1 MKKWKIYLPLLSL
14 CGSLVVIGGIWGSVW
29 NHTWSGQLELTHLD
43 GDKNALADFTIEGK
57 IEDSQNTWDF
67 SIEDGKLEKN
77 NFHIGS
83 GMETAYPIERTGGT
97 WKEGELEVW
106 SSYGTFVPAAG
117 SQVETK
123 DTVDLTVLKGNT
135 YFPRLAYQEDG
146 TLQGTTTV
154 FDKGQAVFQLEIHA
168 RAAGGTKYRQWNYEI
183 PTKLVYTPDKPL
195 AEVCVENGEEY
206 RDIQSSE
213 LWISEA
219 PLLVWSKER
228 QMLYG
233 TMTTNKYCNGS
244 IGLYCFGPDPAEDY
258 TPASDEDE
266 RIITEPFATLAEIP
280 VSENRW
286 VLGLKDVGEGL
297 LLFIGEADSVT
308 AELYSYEGELLDSK
322 NIQTGE
328 PVHEIEVQQT
338 DWESG
343 RGIYVKG
350 SQNIEENAYFV
361 HCFAGYWVEDGILSL
376 VYLPEDG
383 QRDVT
388 RTAVGKDCVLTIRYK
403 EGEWGGK
410 AEAVHGNIWNGLELC
425 VYDTAED
432 LAGRWIYRGELETD
446 IDEDMLEFLATSK
459 TEESNQSIQRQNLR
473 GPGGWNRYLKVMDIS
488 GKGGERVWEEGSWYH
503 Y

>member
-14 CGSLVVIGGIWGSVW
+14 CGALAVTGGIWGAMWGSTW
-29 NHTWSGQLELTHLD
+29 NGQMELTHLE
-43 GDKNALADFTIEGK
+43 GDESALADFQIDGFITDVRNG
-57 IEDSQNTWDF
+57 WYF
-67 SIEDGKLEKN
+67 SI
-77 NFHIGS
+77 
-83 GMETAYPIERTGGT
+83 
-97 WKEGELEVW
+97 V
-106 SSYGTFVPAAG
+106 
-117 SQVETK
+117 
-123 DTVDLTVLKGNT
+123 
-135 YFPRLAYQEDG
+135 DG
-146 TLQGTTTV
+146 TLQKKSFSMTNEDAFFDYGQVRGIWKDGTMEFRNGSVNFQPWADSEVETAEVTDFSQLWKDGKFPSELYDGDGEAHVTTHT
-154 FDKGQAVFQLEIHA
+154 FEKSQAVLCVDMKAKQ
-168 RAAGGTKYRQWNYEI
+168 TKGKGLYRWGYEI
-183 PTKLVYTPDKPL
+183 PTNMQYIPEEPFVNIVIDDENNKTSEINNQGNEI
-195 AEVCVENGEEY
+195 EVM
-206 RDIQSSE
+206 S
-213 LWISEA
+213 
-219 PLLVWSKER
+219 VWSQSQEMMYATLK
-228 QMLYG
+228 
-233 TMTTNKYCNGS
+233 TNEKCRGS
-244 IGLYCFGPDPAEDY
+244 IGLYCLGPKEEESFG
-258 TPASDEDE
+258 DEGSTG
-266 RIITEPFATLAEIP
+266 RPTRTEPVATLAEIP

-286 VLGLKDVGEGL
+286 VLGLEDVGEGL

-383 QRDVT
+383 QGDVT
-388 RTAVGKDCVLTIRYK
+388 RTAVGKDRVLTIRYK